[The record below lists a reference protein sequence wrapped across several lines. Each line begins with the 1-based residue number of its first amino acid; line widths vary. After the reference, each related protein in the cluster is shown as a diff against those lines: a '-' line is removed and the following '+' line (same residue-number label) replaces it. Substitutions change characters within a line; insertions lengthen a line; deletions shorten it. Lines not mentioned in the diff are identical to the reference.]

1 MSGLSEQA
9 ALCLCCKGHSVLF
22 HTERAFYVSIY
33 CYDPVRSWHLKLK
46 VCIVRYRF
54 ELCKRGASEQSM
66 IAAAERNYV
75 ED

>member
-1 MSGLSEQA
+1 MFLHSEKA
-9 ALCLCCKGHSVLF
+9 FSVSVNRDDSS
-22 HTERAFYVSIY
+22 RA
-33 CYDPVRSWHLKLK
+33 WHLELK
-46 VCIVRYRF
+46 VCIVRYRV